1 MECSPWQVLPHTTW
15 VVLFVTVRNRFGD
28 GVNRLGSMGSSVIVG
43 RNVAVNV
50 GTGVSVTS
58 GVPVE
63 RVLVGCCVLMTNK
76 FGVKVVGS
84 ANGVA
89 VGCGELMACGAGV
102 CRNGILMG
110 SPLQPDRR
118 EISNRKNKDFFI
130 TPLR

>member
-1 MECSPWQVLPHTTW
+1 M
-15 VVLFVTVRNRFGD
+15 NK
-28 GVNRLGSMGSSVIVG
+28 LGSIGAIVIVG
-43 RNVAVNV
+43 RNVTVNV

-63 RVLVGCCVLMTNK
+63 GVLVGSWVLITNR

-89 VGCGELMACGAGV
+89 VGCGELIACGVGV

-118 EISNRKNKDFFI
+118 ESKIRKDKNFFI